1 LLYIVSSFL
10 LCLYDSEIQRG
21 GCTRDCRQIKS
32 YICCHARRPEV
43 KVWLSTD
50 PSITTSLSQ
59 KHEHETGR
67 NVEAIEENSAM
78 HTQCQ
83 TK

>member
-1 LLYIVSSFL
+1 MYLFYIVSSFL
-10 LCLYDSEIQRG
+10 CLYDSEFQRG
-21 GCTRDCRQIKS
+21 GWTRDCRQIKS

-43 KVWLSTD
+43 KSMD

-59 KHEHETGR
+59 KHEHERGR